1 MFAPFLKNNYKPNER
16 VAGQQKKM
24 KHFLGLKSVTCVLV
38 AVVFVFAYSAESAA
52 VDPGDINILM
62 FKTLQGADSTI
73 VGGATIA
80 ITSDTTLSSSST
92 SGGIHWENTMPF
104 GKQKLDQTSAFSL
117 TSCIHMNTMS
127 ELLVTAAAIQLQ
139 LDFSFATSLDENVS
153 PLYLPYNYT
162 LTNPK
167 NLLNVTYKQLM
178 QHTSS
183 IVDATSYVSSYATTT
198 LPVMSLSA
206 FIEDY
211 FLTSDKS
218 AWNPSV
224 FSTATPGLATSYA
237 YARSNIA
244 LLSYILERVIVVKA
258 LPFSSLQE
266 YLVVRFLQPFG
277 MSSTFFI
284 NRTTGAAPG
293 LQTMPSFIGTFT
305 GVNTSSASMY
315 AKMYTGCI
323 ADTMSASF
331 VTAGVPGWLHPAG
344 FADFM
349 GYTTP
354 MDVARLL
361 RGLFFGT
368 TFATLSSRMKD
379 SFTISTTVARVA
391 GQVGQGL
398 GLMYFN
404 GDVICSAATSTN
416 VLNSNSAYNGA
427 YAANCPLSNATTV
440 FGFVANR
447 DYVELGFLCA
457 LSFTTTS
464 TTTSSTTTPPL
475 CVVSTLLHNT
485 ASSGRSGANLYAS
498 AAVTMQELKGTTVIP
513 EVAEAAAATA
523 YLTTVPSE
531 VDSEWYGAYVF
542 LGVYGTL
549 IMVYLVSMFVQW
561 LVAPAALA
569 TAVDSAGAA
578 SMR

>member
-1 MFAPFLKNNYKPNER
+1 MVRSNLRPFIAPFTFAVSSSLLLFFLGVSSLFAPVVP
-16 VAGQQKKM
+16 VA
-24 KHFLGLKSVTCVLV
+24 T
-38 AVVFVFAYSAESAA
+38 AAA
-52 VDPGDINILM
+52 VEPGDINILLY
-62 FKTLQGADSTI
+62 KTLQGADSTI

-80 ITSDTTLSSSST
+80 VTGEASLSSSST
-92 SGGIHWENTMPF
+92 TGGGIHWENTMPF
-104 GKQKLDQTSAFSL
+104 GKQKLDQTTFFSL

-139 LDFSFATSLDENVS
+139 LDFAFATSLDENVS
-153 PLYLPYNYT
+153 PLFLPYNYT

-167 NLLNVTYKQLM
+167 NLLNITYKQLM

-183 IVDATSYVSSYATTT
+183 IIDGSGYVSSYATTT
-198 LPVMSLSA
+198 IPVMSLSS
-206 FIEDY
+206 FIDKY
-211 FLTSDKS
+211 FLTSDLS

-244 LLSYILERVIVVKA
+244 LLSYILEKIITVKG
-258 LPFSSLQE
+258 LPFTSLQH

-277 MSSTFFI
+277 MSSTFFV
-284 NRTTGAAPG
+284 NGTTGTAPG

-305 GVNTSSASMY
+305 GVNTSSASVYAQMY
-315 AKMYTGCI
+315 SGCI
-323 ADTMSASF
+323 ADTMSATF
-331 VTAGVPGWLHPAG
+331 VTLGVPGWLHPAG

-354 MDVARLL
+354 MDVSRLL
-361 RGLFFGT
+361 RGLFFSS
-368 TFATLSSRMKD
+368 TFQTLSSRMKD
-379 SFTISTTVARVA
+379 SFTIASTAARVA
-391 GQVGQGL
+391 GQTGQGL

-404 GDVICSAATSTN
+404 GDSICSAATSTN
-416 VLNSNSAYNGA
+416 VLNSFSSYNGA
-427 YAANCPLSNATTV
+427 YAPNCPLSNTTTV

-457 LSFTTTS
+457 MSFTTTTTS
-464 TTTSSTTTPPL
+464 TTSSIPPL

-485 ASSGRSGANLYAS
+485 ASSGRNAANLFAS
-498 AAVTMQELKGTTVIP
+498 AAVTMQELKGKTVIP
-513 EVAEAAAATA
+513 EVAEVAAANAFKTD
-523 YLTTVPSE
+523 VPAE
-531 VDSEWYGAYVF
+531 VQSEWFGAYVF
-542 LGVYGTL
+542 LGVYATL
-549 IMVYLVSMFVQW
+549 IAVYLVSMFVQW

-578 SMR
+578 SVR